1 MLIYFIY
8 KWKST
13 VRLINNKKKRK
24 ETNFRLYQI
33 AKYLSTIEQEFQNR
47 EHILKKYKRGNSILI
62 KCSAIGGTLSV
73 VLSVSAIGTSL
84 TGTGLPVGASL
95 AAVDEIFGITSV
107 VTEVFVKSMFQKL
120 EMHQKTVSVCFS
132 KINTI
137 KDIVSKALD
146 DNRIYQMRNSNQLE
160 EIRKYSDMKK
170 SIR

>member
-1 MLIYFIY
+1 M
-8 KWKST
+8 
-13 VRLINNKKKRK
+13 
-24 ETNFRLYQI
+24 
-33 AKYLSTIEQEFQNR
+33 
-47 EHILKKYKRGNSILI
+47 
-62 KCSAIGGTLSV
+62 
-73 VLSVSAIGTSL
+73 
-84 TGTGLPVGASL
+84 PVGASL